1 MNGLAIGSTDG
12 RFNLDVV
19 VVDDYRELTTEIAE
33 ALRRRGLST
42 KVAYDG
48 ATAVALAEDSTP
60 AVALVDC
67 ALPDVD
73 GFNLIRRLGKA
84 WPETTFLVISGD
96 VGGIS
101 EDLARQLRV
110 HAFLNKPL
118 PMRVL
123 AQAVERLVHTS
134 RDRAVEQEAPRA
146 WISLGIGSPACRAP
160 AMILEAS
167 PKSAKTESWP
177 RSSEPEGATVTF
189 AT

>member
-1 MNGLAIGSTDG
+1 MNGQAVGSTTG

-19 VVDDYRELTTEIAE
+19 VVDDYRELTAEIAE

-48 ATAVALAEDSTP
+48 ATARALAEDSTP

-67 ALPDVD
+67 TLPDVD
-73 GFNLIRRLGKA
+73 GFNLIRQLGKA
-84 WPETTFLVISGD
+84 WPQTTFLVISGD

-101 EDLARQLRV
+101 EDMARQLRI

-123 AQAVERLVHTS
+123 AQAVERLVRRSCERTM
-134 RDRAVEQEAPRA
+134 EPEAPRA
-146 WISLGIGSPACRAP
+146 WISLGIGSPARRASP
-160 AMILEAS
+160 MILEAL
-167 PKSAKTESWP
+167 PLG
-177 RSSEPEGATVTF
+177 R
-189 AT
+189 